1 MKASFASRSRA
12 FVMSAL
18 NQRQHLIRSGQN
30 ASYND
35 SLRVRM
41 EILRNK
47 MAMITSDIG
56 MARFFTREAGELSI
70 LMPKQY
76 NALSERAKQMR
87 MLLNEAHNI
96 LENSKISKEHNQ

>member
-1 MKASFASRSRA
+1 MKASFASRSRT
-12 FVMSAL
+12 FITSAL

-56 MARFFTREAGELSI
+56 MARFIVREADAISLV
-70 LMPKQY
+70 MPKHN

-87 MLLNEAHNI
+87 MLLNEAHI
-96 LENSKISKEHNQ
+96 IFEKTKISKEHNQ

>member
-12 FVMSAL
+12 FITSAL

-30 ASYND
+30 ASYNE

-76 NALSERAKQMR
+76 NALSARAKQMR
-87 MLLNEAHNI
+87 QLINEAQQI
-96 LENSKISKEHNQ
+96 LETSKQINQ